1 LFIPFFI
8 CHIFTFYCTAKLIIF
23 HGEVKTGFIAKYF
36 LKYLPLHGMKN
47 IDELRSA
54 QIGRLMLKYFI
65 PAFVGVFVNALYNIV
80 DRIFIGQGVGAEALS
95 GISVI
100 FPVMLI
106 MMGFGMLIGIGTG
119 VYVSINMG
127 SKEMDKAEQTLGTG
141 FTLMVIVSFLIMIVT
156 YILKEPILRSF
167 GSTEET
173 FQYANDYLNIILAGT
188 PFMIIGFSLNN
199 VIRSEGNAR
208 IAMMSMI
215 LSAGTN
221 LVLDPIFIF
230 VLGLGVKGAAYATV
244 ISMFVL
250 MIWVLVHFRS
260 PRSVVKL
267 KNENIGI
274 RWNILLEIVTIGMA
288 PFSMQIANSFVQGL
302 LNKKLIE
309 FGGDLA
315 VGAMGIIN
323 SVITLVVMAIV
334 AVNMASQPII
344 GFNYGAKSVSR
355 VKEALRISL
364 VAATLIAIGAFTF
377 MEAIPGVIVKLFN
390 NDSEELYS
398 ISVNGLRLVIL
409 AFPLVG
415 FQIVASH
422 FFQAVGKA
430 KIAMFATLFRQVGG
444 LIPLFFILPQFWG
457 IDGIWLAYPIAD
469 TFAAVAVSFF
479 LIREWRRLPQMA
491 SERN

>member
-1 LFIPFFI
+1 
-8 CHIFTFYCTAKLIIF
+8 
-23 HGEVKTGFIAKYF
+23 
-36 LKYLPLHGMKN
+36 MKN
-47 IDELRSA
+47 IDELGSA
-54 QIGRLMLKYFI
+54 KIGPLMLKYFV

-127 SKEMDKAEQTLGTG
+127 RKQMDRAEQTLGTG
-141 FTLMVIVSFLIMIVT
+141 FSLMLVVSFVIMAAT

-188 PFMIIGFSLNN
+188 PFMVIGFSLNN

-208 IAMMSMI
+208 IAMVSMI

-230 VLGLGVKGAAYATV
+230 VLDLGVKGAAYATI

-250 MIWVLVHFRS
+250 MIWVLAHFRGK
-260 PRSVVKL
+260 RSVVKL
-267 KNENIGI
+267 RNQNIRI
-274 RWNILLEIVTIGMA
+274 KWDILLEIVAIGMA

-323 SVITLVVMAIV
+323 SVVTLVIMAIV

-355 VKEALRISL
+355 IKDTLRISL
-364 VAATLIAIGAFTF
+364 IAASLIAIVSFTF
-377 MEAIPGVIVKLFN
+377 IESIPGVIVRLFN
-390 NDSEELYS
+390 NDSQQLYDIS
-398 ISVNGLRLVIL
+398 IKGLRLVIL

-415 FQIVASH
+415 FQVVASH

-430 KIAMFATLFRQVGG
+430 KLAMFATLFRQVIM
-444 LIPLFFILPQFWG
+444 LIPLLFILPEYFG
-457 IDGIWLAYPIAD
+457 IEGIWLSYPVAD
-469 TFAAVAVSFF
+469 TMSALVVTF
-479 LIREWRRLPQMA
+479 LLVREWRRLPQMA
-491 SERN
+491 GENG